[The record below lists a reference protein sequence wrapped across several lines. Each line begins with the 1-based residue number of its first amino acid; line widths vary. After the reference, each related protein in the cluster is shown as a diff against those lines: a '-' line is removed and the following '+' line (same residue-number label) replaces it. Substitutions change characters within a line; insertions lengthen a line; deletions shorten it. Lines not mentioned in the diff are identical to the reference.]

1 MIFFD
6 KINKKGR
13 KMLEELIAT
22 RATVREYLEK
32 DIPNEDLKKILKA
45 GQLAPSWMNSQPW
58 KFILIKN
65 QETKELLSQMA
76 MNQKH
81 IKTANAVIAI
91 VADKNV
97 WEKENFKNNVL
108 KNLGI
113 PETSWEKVLSLPLL
127 YPNSKEK
134 FLIRSVEQTAI
145 AMSFMILQARDLGV
159 DSCVIGAIANETTQ
173 INPELKETV
182 DKKLNLKE
190 NEVLISLLTLGYDK
204 NEKTPLDKASKR
216 KDFNSVVFF
225 EKVGQ
230 NLDF

>member
-1 MIFFD
+1 
-6 KINKKGR
+6 
-13 KMLEELIAT
+13 MLEELIKN
-22 RATVREYLEK
+22 RATVREYQEK

-65 QETKELLSQMA
+65 QETKDLLSQLA

-81 IKTANAVIAI
+81 IKTANALVAI

-97 WEKENFKNNVL
+97 WEKENFKNVL

-113 PETSWEKVLSLPLL
+113 PETSYEKVLSIPLL

-145 AMSFMILQARDLGV
+145 AMSFMILQAKDLGV
-159 DSCVIGAIANETTQ
+159 DSCVIGAIANETTE
-173 INPELKETV
+173 INTELKAIV

-190 NEVLISLLTLGYDK
+190 NEVLISILTLGYDK
-204 NEKTPLDKASKR
+204 NEKTPIDKSSKR
-216 KDFNSVVFF
+216 KDFNDVVFY

>member
-1 MIFFD
+1 
-6 KINKKGR
+6 
-13 KMLEELIAT
+13 MLEELIKN
-22 RATVREYLEK
+22 RATVREYQEK

-65 QETKELLSQMA
+65 QETKDLLSQLA

-81 IKTANAVIAI
+81 IKTANALVAI

-97 WEKENFKNNVL
+97 WEKENFKKVL

-113 PETSWEKVLSLPLL
+113 PETSYEKVLSIPLL
-127 YPNSKEK
+127 HPNSKEK

-145 AMSFMILQARDLGV
+145 AMSFMILQAKDLGV
-159 DSCVIGAIANETTQ
+159 DSCVIGAIANETTE
-173 INPELKETV
+173 INTELKAIV

-190 NEVLISLLTLGYDK
+190 NEVLISILTLGYDK
-204 NEKTPLDKASKR
+204 NEKTPIDKSSKR
-216 KDFNSVVFF
+216 KDFNDVVFY